1 MPLPLNDRQFIF
13 WSLRRSGLANIQIAE
28 EFRIS
33 RQAVSKAIINM
44 DRKVEEALLAM
55 AHANKIDVERMNT
68 ERGILFGHSIPF
80 DVNAV
85 VFVSADHGVQ
95 VWYEHE
101 GDCGSCPR
109 YTQCIELLWSYADEL
124 GITLAETDDPTRLA
138 DELFAKLPRDGVMSL
153 RKTLQVYLGWCPMEE
168 QVRRPMQSRSI
179 SPGDTPHG
187 GRWRG
192 MAGME
197 IDTIVKEEI
206 WRSIGAVYWVSFLV
220 IGYLT
225 LNDYIPIPISY
236 TFSLAVVPTVAH
248 FLIMVWYRR
257 KENLIDPNPV
267 NILRHAIGLRE
278 EGKEGHEAKG
288 GRH

>member
-1 MPLPLNDRQFIF
+1 
-13 WSLRRSGLANIQIAE
+13 
-28 EFRIS
+28 
-33 RQAVSKAIINM
+33 
-44 DRKVEEALLAM
+44 
-55 AHANKIDVERMNT
+55 
-68 ERGILFGHSIPF
+68 
-80 DVNAV
+80 
-85 VFVSADHGVQ
+85 
-95 VWYEHE
+95 
-101 GDCGSCPR
+101 
-109 YTQCIELLWSYADEL
+109 
-124 GITLAETDDPTRLA
+124 
-138 DELFAKLPRDGVMSL
+138 MSL
-153 RKTLQVYLGWCPMEE
+153 LKTLQAYLGWCPMEE

-220 IGYLT
+220 IGYLA

-278 EGKEGHEAKG
+278 EGKEGTKRRGAVTEKVVDAALLAIIFLIYLYASLTHAISQIYWFPVLLIIGLFLTRIVFTDG
-288 GRH
+288 GERHVTFVRSVVFYLLAVGIVLLRYRVLGYSINPIALLLLVFALVGSVYLIGYIWEQRRTSEGVD

>member
-1 MPLPLNDRQFIF
+1 
-13 WSLRRSGLANIQIAE
+13 
-28 EFRIS
+28 
-33 RQAVSKAIINM
+33 
-44 DRKVEEALLAM
+44 
-55 AHANKIDVERMNT
+55 
-68 ERGILFGHSIPF
+68 
-80 DVNAV
+80 
-85 VFVSADHGVQ
+85 
-95 VWYEHE
+95 
-101 GDCGSCPR
+101 
-109 YTQCIELLWSYADEL
+109 
-124 GITLAETDDPTRLA
+124 
-138 DELFAKLPRDGVMSL
+138 MSL
-153 RKTLQVYLGWCPMEE
+153 RKTLQTYLGWCPMEE

-278 EGKEGHEAKG
+278 EGKEGTKRRGAVTEKVVDAALTAINNSRASLG
-288 GRH
+288 AVQNRFAATINNLQTTSENLSAARSRIQDTDFAAETASLTRGQILQQAGTAMLAQANQLPNGVLALLRQ